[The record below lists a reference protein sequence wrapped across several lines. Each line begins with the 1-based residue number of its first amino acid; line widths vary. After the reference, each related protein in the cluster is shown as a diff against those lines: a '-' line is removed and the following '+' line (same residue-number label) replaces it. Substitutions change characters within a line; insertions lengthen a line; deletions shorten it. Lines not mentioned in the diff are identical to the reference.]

1 MMKHKLKKWEIA
13 LLIALCVTLLT
24 GVWAQGRQAELSD
37 KLIRL
42 HVIANS
48 DSDADQT
55 TKLAVRDRVLALLTP
70 ELKGVKTAAE
80 AEGVIEGALPDI
92 VAAAKEV
99 TGQGVAVSAAIGRE
113 NYPTR
118 EYATFSLPAGE
129 YTSLRVTLGSGEG
142 HNWWCV
148 IFPPLC
154 TEAADGSADT
164 FDTLDRDDVSLVQG
178 DGDGYVIKFKLL
190 ELWGEAR
197 NSLEKLFGGDVAPG
211 DGS

>member
-1 MMKHKLKKWEIA
+1 MKNKLKKWEIA

-24 GVWAQGRQAELSD
+24 GVWAGGQSAALSD

-48 DSDADQT
+48 DTDADQSI
-55 TKLAVRDRVLALLTP
+55 KLAVRDKVLALLTP
-70 ELKGVKTAAE
+70 QLDGVKTVSE
-80 AEGVIEGALPDI
+80 AQTVIEAALPDI
-92 VAAAKEV
+92 VTAAREV
-99 TGQGVAVSAAIGRE
+99 AGQDVPVSAEIGQE

-118 EYATFSLPAGE
+118 EYPTFSLPAGE
-129 YTSLRVTLGSGEG
+129 YTSLRVTLGSGQG

-154 TEAADGSADT
+154 DEAASGSTDALSA
-164 FDTLDRDDVSLVQG
+164 LDKSDVALLQEDSN
-178 DGDGYVIKFKLL
+178 GYVIKFKLL

-197 NSLEKLFGGDVAPG
+197 NTLEKLFGAGK
-211 DGS
+211 

>member
-1 MMKHKLKKWEIA
+1 MKNKLKKWEIA

-24 GVWAQGRQAELSD
+24 GVWASGRQAELSD

-48 DSDADQT
+48 DTDADQA
-55 TKLAVRDRVLALLTP
+55 TKLAVRDKVLALLTP
-70 ELKGVKTAAE
+70 ELKGVKSVGE
-80 AEGVIEGALPDI
+80 AQAVIENALPDI
-92 VAAAKEV
+92 VAAAREV
-99 TGQGVAVSAAIGRE
+99 TGSDLPVSAEIGQE

-118 EYATFSLPAGE
+118 EYTTFSLPAGE
-129 YTSLRVTLGSGEG
+129 YTSLRVTLGAGQG

-154 TEAADGSADT
+154 DEAAGGNADT
-164 FDTLDRDDVSLVQG
+164 FSSLDKDDVALVQG
-178 DGDGYVIKFKLL
+178 DSEGYVVKFKLL

-197 NSLEKLFGGDVAPG
+197 NTLEKLFG
-211 DGS
+211 DGK